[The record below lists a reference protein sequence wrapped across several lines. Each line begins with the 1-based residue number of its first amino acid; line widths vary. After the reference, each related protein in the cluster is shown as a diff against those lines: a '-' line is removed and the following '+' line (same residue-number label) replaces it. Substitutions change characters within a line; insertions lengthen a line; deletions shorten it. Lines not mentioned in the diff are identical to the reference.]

1 MLEVR
6 TINSSCFNF
15 HAGKKVD
22 QTVSLQK
29 IKSSYSDILVT
40 ATLLKRE
47 TALGTSPRVVR
58 LILTRAGSIS
68 SLHGGKP
75 NLEEN
80 DISACNLEAN
90 IPCNKRPTVILCS
103 CSNIWSHILGLA
115 PLILLRGKRPRH
127 VLFLLQF
134 SIRSEPFG
142 TFHRP

>member
-58 LILTRAGSIS
+58 LIPTRAGHIS
-68 SLHGGKP
+68 
-75 NLEEN
+75 
-80 DISACNLEAN
+80 
-90 IPCNKRPTVILCS
+90 
-103 CSNIWSHILGLA
+103 
-115 PLILLRGKRPRH
+115 
-127 VLFLLQF
+127 VLYGQKTNMKVLKKTL
-134 SIRSEPFG
+134 
-142 TFHRP
+142 